1 MTQLVK
7 NKTTGNMVD
16 IEKAQMLG
24 IRKGPIHTGSN
35 GFTVICYHMP
45 QVGYKLA
52 EFSTEED
59 AKGCLDKVTEFKIGR
74 NATCEDDWHYLEIDD
89 KVTASLLELPT
100 AGKGSGLIQ

>member
-1 MTQLVK
+1 MAQLVK
-7 NKTTGNMVD
+7 NQTTGNMVD

-24 IRKGPIHTGSN
+24 IRKGPIHTGAN

-59 AKGCLDKVTEFKIGR
+59 AKECLEFVTEFKSGQL
-74 NATCEDDWHYLEIDD
+74 TVHGPYLLIDD

-100 AGKGSGLIQ
+100 SGKGSNLIQ